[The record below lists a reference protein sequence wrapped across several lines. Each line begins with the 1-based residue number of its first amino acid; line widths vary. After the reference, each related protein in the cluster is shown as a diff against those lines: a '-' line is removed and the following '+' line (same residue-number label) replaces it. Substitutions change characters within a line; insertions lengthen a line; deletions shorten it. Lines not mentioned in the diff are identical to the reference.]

1 MLLESIRQ
9 ELNLNEINK
18 KVPIKLVVTE
28 DSKEKIRKNF
38 NNHKLRLEQECQQLQ
53 FEIRKLKNKSV
64 NVRSDME
71 TRFNQEIKNRQEKMK
86 LLDFK
91 IEQLDELKMGSEIVE
106 KEVEALVEVEVGSDW
121 NHIMKEQAIVIKDD
135 KVIRIDE

>member
-1 MLLESIRQ
+1 M
-9 ELNLNEINK
+9 
-18 KVPIKLVVTE
+18 TE

-71 TRFNQEIKNRQEKMK
+71 TRFNQEIKNRQEKK
-86 LLDFK
+86 
-91 IEQLDELKMGSEIVE
+91 
-106 KEVEALVEVEVGSDW
+106 
-121 NHIMKEQAIVIKDD
+121 
-135 KVIRIDE
+135 

>member
-1 MLLESIRQ
+1 MKLI
-9 ELNLNEINK
+9 K

-28 DSKEKIRKNF
+28 ESKEKIRQNF

-121 NHIMKEQAIVIKDD
+121 HHVMKEQAIVIKDD

>member
-1 MLLESIRQ
+1 MKLI
-9 ELNLNEINK
+9 K

-28 DSKEKIRKNF
+28 ESKEKIRQNF
-38 NNHKLRLEQECQQLQ
+38 TNHKLRLEQECQQLQ
-53 FEIRKLKNKSV
+53 FEIRKLKNKNT

-71 TRFNQEIKNRQEKMK
+71 SKFNQEIKNRQEKMK

-91 IEQLDELKMGSEIVE
+91 IEQLDELEMGSEIVE

-135 KVIRIDE
+135 KVIRIDD

>member
-1 MLLESIRQ
+1 
-9 ELNLNEINK
+9 
-18 KVPIKLVVTE
+18 
-28 DSKEKIRKNF
+28 
-38 NNHKLRLEQECQQLQ
+38 
-53 FEIRKLKNKSV
+53 
-64 NVRSDME
+64 
-71 TRFNQEIKNRQEKMK
+71 MK

>member
-1 MLLESIRQ
+1 MKLI
-9 ELNLNEINK
+9 K

-28 DSKEKIRKNF
+28 ESKEQIRQNF

-53 FEIRKLKNKSV
+53 FEKRKIKNKQVSS
-64 NVRSDME
+64 RPDLE
-71 TRFNQEIKNRQEKMK
+71 ARFDQEIKNRQEKMK

-91 IEQLDELKMGSEIVE
+91 IEQLEELEMGSEIVE

-121 NHIMKEQAIVIKDD
+121 NQIMKDQAIVIKDN

>member
-1 MLLESIRQ
+1 MKLI
-9 ELNLNEINK
+9 K

>member
-1 MLLESIRQ
+1 MKLI
-9 ELNLNEINK
+9 K

-28 DSKEKIRKNF
+28 ESKEKIRQNF
-38 NNHKLRLEQECQQLQ
+38 TSHKLRLEQECQQLQ
-53 FEIRKLKNKSV
+53 FEKRKLKNKNA

-91 IEQLDELKMGSEIVE
+91 LEQLDELKMGSEIVE

>member
-1 MLLESIRQ
+1 MKLI
-9 ELNLNEINK
+9 K

-28 DSKEKIRKNF
+28 DSKEKIRQNF
-38 NNHKLRLEQECQQLQ
+38 NNHKLRLEQECQQFQ
-53 FEIRKLKNKSV
+53 FEKRKLKNKNASI
-64 NVRSDME
+64 RSDME

-91 IEQLDELKMGSEIVE
+91 IAQLDELKMGSEIVE

>member
-1 MLLESIRQ
+1 MKLI
-9 ELNLNEINK
+9 K

-28 DSKEKIRKNF
+28 ESKEKIRQNF

-106 KEVEALVEVEVGSDW
+106 KEVEVLVEVEVGSDW

>member
-1 MLLESIRQ
+1 MKLI
-9 ELNLNEINK
+9 K

-28 DSKEKIRKNF
+28 DSKEKIRQNF

>member
-1 MLLESIRQ
+1 MKLI
-9 ELNLNEINK
+9 K

-28 DSKEKIRKNF
+28 ESKEKIRQNF

-53 FEIRKLKNKSV
+53 FEKRKLKNK
-64 NVRSDME
+64 NAGIRSDME

-91 IEQLDELKMGSEIVE
+91 LEQLDELRMGSEIVE

-121 NHIMKEQAIVIKDD
+121 THVMKEQAIVIKDD

>member
-1 MLLESIRQ
+1 MQLI
-9 ELNLNEINK
+9 K

-28 DSKEKIRKNF
+28 ESKEKIRQNF
-38 NNHKLRLEQECQQLQ
+38 INHKLRLEQECQQLQ
-53 FEIRKLKNKSV
+53 FEIRKLKNK
-64 NVRSDME
+64 NANTRSDME
-71 TRFNQEIKNRQEKMK
+71 SRFNQEIKNRQEKIK

-91 IEQLDELKMGSEIVE
+91 IEQLDELEMGSEIVE

-121 NHIMKEQAIVIKDD
+121 DHIMKEQAIVIKDD

>member
-1 MLLESIRQ
+1 MKLI
-9 ELNLNEINK
+9 K

-28 DSKEKIRKNF
+28 DSKEKIRQNF
-38 NNHKLRLEQECQQLQ
+38 TNHKLRLEQECQQLQ
-53 FEIRKLKNKSV
+53 FEIRKLKNKNT

-121 NHIMKEQAIVIKDD
+121 EHLMEEQAIVIKDD

>member
-1 MLLESIRQ
+1 MKLI
-9 ELNLNEINK
+9 K

-28 DSKEKIRKNF
+28 DSKEKIRQNF
-38 NNHKLRLEQECQQLQ
+38 TNHKLRLEQECQQLQ
-53 FEIRKLKNKSV
+53 FEIRKLKNKNA

-71 TRFNQEIKNRQEKMK
+71 SRFNQEIKNRQEKIK

-121 NHIMKEQAIVIKDD
+121 QHLMKEQAIVIKDD

>member
-1 MLLESIRQ
+1 MKLI
-9 ELNLNEINK
+9 K

-28 DSKEKIRKNF
+28 ESKEKIRQNF
-38 NNHKLRLEQECQQLQ
+38 TNHKLRLEQECQQLQ
-53 FEIRKLKNKSV
+53 FEIRKLKNKNA